1 MKSFGNRIVSRLLV
15 GLALGAVAAAL
26 SGCKTTEDDMSR
38 NERPWNAPKSW
49 ESGLPSS
56 MFEGR

>member
-1 MKSFGNRIVSRLLV
+1 MKSFGNRILSRLLV

-26 SGCKTTEDDMSR
+26 SGCKTTEDDMSS
-38 NERPWNAPKSW
+38 NERPWNAPKNW